1 MKKVL
6 MLSVLAVFALGAC
19 KERGTT
25 VIAKVGGTQITD
37 TMLAEKLQ
45 NTPPAYQDYV
55 NTPLGRKQFVDAAVR
70 ENIMLEAAKQA
81 GVNKRAEYTEALA
94 DFKREQERQL
104 REFQDGLLI
113 ETYLREVHTKIV
125 AGEADIQEYYDL
137 NREQFDS
144 PVAYT
149 VKHILLTD
157 RAEAEAAYARLQNG
171 ENFEDVAREMSQDT
185 ASAAQGGLLMGSF
198 KRGDLVPEFEK
209 AALALQNNELSGIIE
224 TSYGYHII
232 LKVSEEKLPP
242 MTFEQAT
249 PEIKRIIERERF
261 DKWFEETKQ
270 KLGVTVDYAK
280 AEAVKITP
288 DNSMLQ
294 MPYGEV
300 EM

>member
-6 MLSVLAVFALGAC
+6 MLSVLAVFAFGAC
-19 KERGTT
+19 KERGGT

-37 TMLAEKLQ
+37 AMLAEKLQ
-45 NTPPAYQDYV
+45 NTPPAYQSYV
-55 NTPLGRKQFVDAAVR
+55 NTPLGRKQFVDAIVR

-81 GVNKRAEYTEALA
+81 GVNKKAEYTEALA

-104 REFQDGLLI
+104 KEYQDGLLI
-113 ETYLREVHTKIV
+113 ETYLREVHTKII
-125 AGEADIQEYYDL
+125 ASETDIQEYYNL

-171 ENFEDVAREMSQDT
+171 ESFDDVAREVSQDT
-185 ASAAQGGLLMGSF
+185 GSAAQGGLIGPF
-198 KRGDLVPEFEK
+198 RRGDLVPEFEK
-209 AALALQNNELSGIIE
+209 AALSLQNNQLSGIIE
-224 TSYGYHII
+224 TSYGFHII

-242 MTFEQAT
+242 MTFEQAV

-270 KLGVTVDYAK
+270 KLGVKVDYAK

-288 DNSMLQ
+288 DNNMFQ
-294 MPYGEV
+294 MPYGEF